1 MALADTSHAPR
12 TYGGF
17 RRPTTPGIHSLGSL
31 GTILLLG
38 ICVAVIVVM
47 TFVGLLPAI
56 VLATVALLLLALLT
70 VRDRDH
76 RTGFQKAGTRLAFA
90 RTRRRG
96 ANLYRSGPLGRTA
109 WGTHQLPG
117 LAAASKLSE
126 HRDSY
131 GRPFAML
138 HIPSTSDYTVVLATE
153 PDGAALVDEEQ
164 VDAWVARWGMY
175 LADLGDEPGLVGASV
190 TVETAPDTG
199 TRLRREVETN
209 VDPQAPELAQ
219 AMLREVVGVYPA
231 AAATVRAWVALTFT
245 ARTDAGKR
253 STEEVARD
261 LATRVAGLS
270 QALHATGA
278 GAARPVGAA
287 ELCEVVRTA
296 YDPAAAHLL
305 DAARAAGANPDLTW
319 SEVGP
324 TAHQANWDH
333 YRHDGAVSVTWAM
346 TVAPRG
352 IVQSSILARLLS
364 PHRDVDRKR
373 VTMLYRPLD
382 AATSSNTVDADVRA
396 ASVRSSSQRT
406 PSARAAADLRAAQ
419 QAAAEEASGASLVN
433 FAVMVTATVVG
444 EQRLPLARSAVTNL
458 AATARLRMRV
468 VHGSQDSAFAA
479 ALPLGLVMSRH
490 LSVPTAVRESL

>member
-1 MALADTSHAPR
+1 MALADLTHTPR
-12 TYGGF
+12 TYGGW
-17 RRPTTPGIHSLGSL
+17 RRPTSPGMYSLGSL
-31 GTILLLG
+31 GTMLLLG
-38 ICVAVIVVM
+38 TCVVVIIVM
-47 TFVGLLPAI
+47 TFIGLFPAI
-56 VLATVALLLLALLT
+56 ALAAVALLLLALLT

-76 RTGFQKAGTRLAFA
+76 RTGFQKAATRLAFTRA
-90 RTRRRG
+90 RRAGSTI
-96 ANLYRSGPLGRTA
+96 YRSGPLGRTA

-131 GRPFAML
+131 GRPFALL
-138 HIPSTSDYTVVLATE
+138 HIPATSDYTIVLATE

-164 VDAWVARWGMY
+164 IDAWVARWGMY

-209 VDPQAPELAQ
+209 VDPDAPELAQ
-219 AMLREVVGVYPA
+219 AMLREVVQVYPA

-253 STEEVARD
+253 STAEVARD
-261 LATRVAGLS
+261 LATRVSGLAH
-270 QALHATGA
+270 ALHATGA
-278 GAARPVGAA
+278 GAARPVAAA
-287 ELCEVVRTA
+287 ELCEVVRVA

-305 DAARAAGANPDLTW
+305 DAARAAGQAPELSWTD
-319 SEVGP
+319 VGP
-324 TAHQANWDH
+324 TAHQADWDH
-333 YRHDGAVSVTWAM
+333 YRHDSAVSVTWAM

-352 IVQSSILARLLS
+352 IIQSSILARLLS

-373 VTMLYRPLD
+373 VTLLYRPLS
-382 AATSSNTVDADVRA
+382 AAASSATVGAVVRA
-396 ASVRSSSQRT
+396 ASVRASSQRA
-406 PSARAAADLRAAQ
+406 PSARAAADLKAAQ
-419 QAAAEEASGASLVN
+419 QAATEEAGGASLVN
-433 FAVMVTATVVG
+433 FGVLVTATVVG

-479 ALPLGLVMSRH
+479 GLPLGLVLNRH